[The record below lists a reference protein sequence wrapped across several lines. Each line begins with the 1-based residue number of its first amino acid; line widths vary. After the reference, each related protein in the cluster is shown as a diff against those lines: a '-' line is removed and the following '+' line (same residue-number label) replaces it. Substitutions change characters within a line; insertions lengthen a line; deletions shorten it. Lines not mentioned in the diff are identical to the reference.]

1 MAYNSAYT
9 GPQVDNAVGQVVGE
23 NIPASS
29 VKFADGETFQE
40 KYNAGELTGPQ
51 GATGAQGPQGA
62 TGEQGPA
69 GDVGPQGPAGADGA
83 PGAQGPQG
91 EPGENA
97 TINGVNALTLTV
109 TGGGITGTQTGS
121 TFTLDSSE
129 LFQSVSD
136 GKSAVAAAIT
146 DKGVTTAADATF
158 QQMATNI
165 GQIQTGTDTSDAT
178 ATAGDILSGK
188 TAYGASGKLTGTIP
202 SQTAVTITPGTTQQT
217 AIPAGTYAA
226 GAATVEGDANL
237 IPGNIAE
244 GVSIF
249 GVTGTY
255 TGTSDYIRVS
265 FKNTLGVTIQFSF
278 CYQNL
283 GQSSLYVR
291 TKSIS
296 SGSNSTF
303 YIRTGTPFVIALS
316 NAPETSN
323 ISYTINGTP
332 ASSFGA
338 NNYVHMLDGSG
349 WSCDA
354 FYTTE
359 AWNIVALPG

>member
-9 GPQVDNAVGQVVGE
+9 GPQVDNAVGQVVSE

-29 VKFADGETFQE
+29 VKFADGDTFQE
-40 KYNAGELTGPQ
+40 KYNAGELT
-51 GATGAQGPQGA
+51 GPQGA

-91 EPGENA
+91 EAGAPA

-202 SQTAVTITPGTTQQT
+202 SQNAVTITPGTTQQT
-217 AIPAGTYAA
+217 AIPAGTYAV

-255 TGTSDYIRVS
+255 NGPTQGVRFLINNSTGSTLQKHEVLVRPSGELYNDVNDS
-265 FKNTLGVTIQFSF
+265 FG
-278 CYQNL
+278 
-283 GQSSLYVR
+283 
-291 TKSIS
+291 
-296 SGSNSTF
+296 SGSTHGISVKQESILIL
-303 YIRTGTPFVIALS
+303 YLS
-316 NAPETSN
+316 GASSIT
-323 ISYTINGTP
+323 YTINGNP
-332 ASSFGA
+332 ASS
-338 NNYVHMLDGSG
+338 YDGYINIASG
-349 WSCDA
+349 PTWTCDV
-354 FYTTE
+354 FMVYDSILS
-359 AWNIVALPG
+359 IVASAG